1 MHWRELQAIETS
13 CTACSRWPRYCFRQ
27 RTPPA
32 SATMRAGFAVVG
44 SHSLVDR
51 LRSRAETGGKVVRA
65 GAPGERLES
74 PPETRLRTR
83 SSVWLATHPANDNG
97 NSCCCPVRSQSTS
110 SSEREGMPSA
120 VARCCEAAAAAKDRC
135 SGSGMTVVG
144 RSKPYFLGKECDAP
158 AALIVTT
165 VVRSFS
171 NHLHVSRWAWVGL
184 SCMLTPH

>member
-97 NSCCCPVRSQSTS
+97 NSCCCLRWQSRSN
-110 SSEREGMPSA
+110 SEREGMPSA

-135 SGSGMTVVG
+135 SGSGMTAVG
-144 RSKPYFLGKECDAP
+144 RSKPYFLEHECDAP
-158 AALIVTT
+158 AARL
-165 VVRSFS
+165 
-171 NHLHVSRWAWVGL
+171 
-184 SCMLTPH
+184 C